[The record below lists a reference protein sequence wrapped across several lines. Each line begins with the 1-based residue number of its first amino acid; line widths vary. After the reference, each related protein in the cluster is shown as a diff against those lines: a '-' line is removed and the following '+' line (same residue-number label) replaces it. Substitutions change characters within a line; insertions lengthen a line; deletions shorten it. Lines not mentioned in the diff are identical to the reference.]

1 MVLYAGYTPQDN
13 RADFGPISP
22 VPTILGN
29 VPIILGVLK
38 LILSD
43 FSMMWGVSRVT
54 ESIRKNVSPITDQK
68 SCCVGGTPRIN
79 TR

>member
-1 MVLYAGYTPQDN
+1 MVLHAGYTAQDN

-29 VPIILGVLK
+29 VLIILGVLK

-54 ESIRKNVSPITDQK
+54 ESIRKNVSPIADQK
-68 SCCVGGTPRIN
+68 SCCVGGHRG
-79 TR
+79 